1 MESCAVRPYII
12 PMKKPLV
19 CLTFAAFAVFALADC
34 GAASRDQPVP
44 DRPRPEELFPWGGR
58 DTRLPAEHAAPLA
71 RVAQSGAG
79 HGAASTFHP
88 LAVERRH
95 GQAA

>member
-1 MESCAVRPYII
+1 
-12 PMKKPLV
+12 MKKPVV

-34 GAASRDQPVP
+34 SAASRDQPAP
-44 DRPRPEELFPWGGR
+44 DRPRPEELFPKGGR
-58 DTRLPAEHAAPLA
+58 DSRLPVEHAAPLA

-79 HGAASTFHP
+79 HASAPASRP
-88 LAVERRH
+88 LAVERWR